1 MDTIENLIIAI
12 VKPLIA
18 SPDQLTIKIIDGAE
32 FLEYHL
38 DLDPADIGR
47 VIGKKGRT
55 ITAIRAI
62 VYSVP
67 TQCKKVRLVIDEK
80 ENA

>member
-12 VKPLIA
+12 VKPLI
-18 SPDQLTIKIIDGAE
+18 SQPDQLTIKIQDGPE

-38 DLDPADIGR
+38 DLDTQDIGR

-55 ITAIRAI
+55 IIAIRSI

-67 TQCKKVRLVIDEK
+67 TQGKKVRLIIDEK
-80 ENA
+80 E

>member
-12 VKPLIA
+12 VKPLI
-18 SPDQLTIKIIDGAE
+18 SQPDNLTIKIEDTRD

-38 DLDPADIGR
+38 DLDAQDIGR

-55 ITAIRAI
+55 ITAIRSI

-67 TQCKKVRLVIDEK
+67 TLGKKVRLVIDEK
-80 ENA
+80 

>member
-12 VKPLIA
+12 VKPLI
-18 SPDQLTIKIIDGAE
+18 SQPDNLTIKIEDAPD

-38 DLDPADIGR
+38 DLDAQDIGR

-55 ITAIRAI
+55 ITAIRSI

-67 TQCKKVRLVIDEK
+67 TLGKKVRLVIDEK
-80 ENA
+80 

>member
-18 SPDQLTIKIIDGAE
+18 SPDQLTIKIFDGPE

-38 DLDPADIGR
+38 DLAQPILGELS
-47 VIGKKGRT
+47 GKKERT

-67 TQCKKVRLVIDEK
+67 TQGKKVRLVIDEK
-80 ENA
+80 EKA

>member
-18 SPDQLTIKIIDGAE
+18 SPDQLTIKIIDGPE

-38 DLDPADIGR
+38 DLAPADIGCYR
-47 VIGKKGRT
+47 EKRT
-55 ITAIRAI
+55 YYYGDKSDCLFGT
-62 VYSVP
+62 YS
-67 TQCKKVRLVIDEK
+67 R
-80 ENA
+80 

>member
-12 VKPLIA
+12 INPLIT
-18 SPDQLTIKIIDGAE
+18 SPDQLTIKIIDGPE

-38 DLDPADIGR
+38 
-47 VIGKKGRT
+47 GKKGRT

-67 TQCKKVRLVIDEK
+67 TQGKKVRLVIDEK
-80 ENA
+80 EKA

>member
-18 SPDQLTIKIIDGAE
+18 SPDQLTIKIFDGPE

-38 DLDPADIGR
+38 DLAPADIGR
-47 VIGKKGRT
+47 VIGKKGT
-55 ITAIRAI
+55 YYYGDKSDCLFGT
-62 VYSVP
+62 YS
-67 TQCKKVRLVIDEK
+67 R
-80 ENA
+80 

>member
-18 SPDQLTIKIIDGAE
+18 SPDQLTIKIIDGPE

-38 DLDPADIGR
+38 DLAPADIGR
-47 VIGKKGRT
+47 VIGKKGFMR
-55 ITAIRAI
+55 
-62 VYSVP
+62 
-67 TQCKKVRLVIDEK
+67 
-80 ENA
+80 

>member
-12 VKPLIA
+12 VKPLI
-18 SPDQLTIKIIDGAE
+18 SQPDQLTIKIQDGPE

-38 DLDPADIGR
+38 DLDTQDIGR

-55 ITAIRAI
+55 ITAIRSI

-67 TQCKKVRLVIDEK
+67 TQVKKVRLIIDEK
-80 ENA
+80 E